1 MKKKN
6 YYYCDMDGVLADF
19 NREKDAIERFEIEKY
34 FFLKLKP
41 IEENCKAINDLI
53 KKGESV
59 RIISVSPNR
68 NADFSKIMWL
78 KIYIPFL
85 KKSNIILLRPNQN
98 KCDYM
103 KTKQGILFD
112 DYGKN
117 CTLWETKKNNKS
129 FKINNEKNIKYYLTT
144 I

>member
-19 NREKDAIERFEIEKY
+19 NREENAIGRFDKEKY
-34 FFLKLKP
+34 FFLRLKP
-41 IEENCKAINDLI
+41 IEENCKVINDLI
-53 KKGESV
+53 RQGESV
-59 RIISVSPNR
+59 RIISVSPNKK
-68 NADFSKIMWL
+68 ADFSKIMWL
-78 KIYIPFL
+78 KIYFPFL

-98 KCDYM
+98 KCDCM

-112 DYGKN
+112 DYGRN

-129 FKINNEKNIKYYLTT
+129 FKISREKNIKYYLTT
-144 I
+144 M